1 MQIFQDI
8 ELHFMQDVVLIEIEF
23 MQSFFKLHF

>member
-1 MQIFQDI
+1 MQIFQDT

-23 MQSFFKLHF
+23 MRSFFKLPF